1 MIQKTYFKTKDYC
14 KVNFSFTPGEAKTV
28 EILGL
33 NGDWDNA
40 IPLKKKKD
48 GSFGGHVSLPKNT
61 QHEFRYRINAS
72 EWANDPDADSEA
84 PNSFGS
90 SNSVITI

>member
-14 KVNFSFTPGEAKTV
+14 KVNFSFTPAEAKTV

-40 IPLKKKKD
+40 IPFEKEERWQL
-48 GSFGGHVSLPKNT
+48 
-61 QHEFRYRINAS
+61 RRACI
-72 EWANDPDADSEA
+72 
-84 PNSFGS
+84 
-90 SNSVITI
+90 IT